1 MFQSLFED
9 QIVFD
14 DYYTAREYY
23 TQSIKNNTKCP
34 SLYTIDGYFIPG
46 SLYPFIWT
54 SDLLSKNTTK
64 PKFKIK
70 LFNIENGDDHFVS
83 DKDSVSEKSKS
94 NKEEEENDS
103 HHSAEEEESN
113 FPKIGRELDSPSPR
127 DAKIEDESP
136 AEDDSFLNRRNIS
149 NLILISSCLMA

>member
-54 SDLLSKNTTK
+54 SDLLSISSNG

-70 LFNIENGDDHFVS
+70 LES
-83 DKDSVSEKSKS
+83 ESEKINNQEK
-94 NKEEEENDS
+94 NS
-103 HHSAEEEESN
+103 HNYGCS
-113 FPKIGRELDSPSPR
+113 
-127 DAKIEDESP
+127 EDEDEISSTCGDAGVLDVVEKIVESP
-136 AEDDSFLNRRNIS
+136 EDDSFLNRSNIS
-149 NLILISSCLMA
+149 NFSMIVLISSYCLISCFIK